1 MSENAAIIV
10 TKLLYPQFI
19 QTLSLVWTYPVLR
32 LTLPLYQLI
41 FELSSLKTN
50 FDLAMPTV
58 WPDFILG

>member
-1 MSENAAIIV
+1 MSENAAIII

-58 WPDFILG
+58 

>member
-32 LTLPLYQLI
+32 LTLPQYQLI
-41 FELSSLKTN
+41 FELSSLNPKL
-50 FDLAMPTV
+50 DLAMPAV
-58 WPDFILG
+58 